1 MTLFLL
7 VYISS
12 LFFFLFFS
20 SSSFCWSVFL
30 NCLQSILICASIHYV
45 GLTCA
50 MFMRDAVEIPC
61 PDGVAG
67 LYIRTRTDQIVK
79 VHFLKLEILAM
90 KGFTYDNS
98 TWLTLKVSFLV
109 IKFTRW
115 LKLLLYKVGCAPCC
129 LVKSLVGFYNKE
141 KGIMRK

>member
-1 MTLFLL
+1 
-7 VYISS
+7 
-12 LFFFLFFS
+12 
-20 SSSFCWSVFL
+20 
-30 NCLQSILICASIHYV
+30 
-45 GLTCA
+45 

-98 TWLTLKVSFLV
+98 T
-109 IKFTRW
+109 
-115 LKLLLYKVGCAPCC
+115 
-129 LVKSLVGFYNKE
+129 
-141 KGIMRK
+141 